1 MAEERAAAAAYL
13 DVVNEMAAQLNRLR
27 ELMND
32 PGQRLAGS
40 DAKYL
45 VGGQVAYL
53 AEKLSNL
60 AKEIEQA

>member
-1 MAEERAAAAAYL
+1 MTAAAYL
-13 DVVNEMAAQLNRLR
+13 DVINEMTAQLNKLR

-32 PGQRLAGS
+32 PDQRLAGS

>member
-1 MAEERAAAAAYL
+1 MSEERATAAAYL
-13 DVVNEMAAQLNRLR
+13 DVINEMTAQLNRLR

-32 PGQRLAGS
+32 PNQRLGGS

-53 AEKLSNL
+53 AEKLGNL